1 MTYTEQW
8 AFLVPQPLRLSE
20 NYAPVKDEIPLL
32 EQNTSTIVEVM
43 NIVSV
48 TGDEKFVCKL
58 YLLSI

>member
-8 AFLVPQPLRLSE
+8 AFLVPQPLRHSE

-48 TGDEKFVCKL
+48 TGDEEFVCKL